1 MHSFLERYNQ
11 RRTYWR
17 TALALLAAGLVA
29 AGCSSGGSGASGSGS
44 GSGAPVTI
52 KAVLPP
58 NTGPITAADNAG
70 LQQLTQ
76 QYEKAHKNVTV
87 QWLPNNTTGI
97 TTTNAAMESQASG
110 GAAPDI
116 VWEQYG
122 PVTSGALPAGLL
134 QDIKPYLAKP
144 NPYVPGNTSWLSL
157 FTPSTVPYMT
167 SPNGDIDIVLGSNVE
182 TGMFYSNAAFAK
194 AGISSPPTTWADFI
208 TDLGKLKTAGITPF
222 LFTTGAP
229 CNPSWFER
237 LATSSLLASQVSQF
251 DVNHAQVT
259 NGLDVAVGI
268 HKGIISMSNPRYAEA
283 WKLLGQLTSYSAS
296 GQSSYDACSNPNTTS
311 PPLSPQSM
319 LVQGKVGI
327 LWGGSWWIPQL
338 DSAGFTGKYGVFP
351 EPPIT
356 SATTPLALG
365 TSTLGVIGGP
375 NGNGEWSITSQ
386 RADSSMTPAKTATVM
401 NFMAWLFTPQ
411 NLGYWLK
418 ISGSGSYIPTEPGG
432 PTVNLPGLPGLVPSG
447 KVPTVIDV
455 VLDDVLSTAAT
466 NSGMRLIQSYVNGSL
481 SYSAF
486 AGQWQSLLSGAA
498 QQWATQNHVDLSKY

>member
-1 MHSFLERYNQ
+1 VLPV
-11 RRTYWR
+11 
-17 TALALLAAGLVA
+17 LLAAGALA
-29 AGCSSGGSGASGSGS
+29 AGCSSSGSGS
-44 GSGAPVTI
+44 GSPAAGSGAPVTI

-70 LQQLTQ
+70 LKQLTQ
-76 QYEKAHKNVTV
+76 QYEAAHKNVTV
-87 QWLPNNTTGI
+87 QWLPNNTNGI
-97 TTTNAAMESQASG
+97 TQANAAMESQASG
-110 GAAPDI
+110 GAAPDV

-134 QDIKPYLAKP
+134 QNIKPYLEKP
-144 NPYVPGNTSWLSL
+144 NPYVPGSSSWLSL
-157 FTPSTVPYMT
+157 FSPQTVPYMT
-167 SPNGDIDIVLGSNVE
+167 SPNGDIDIILGSNVE
-182 TGMFYSNAAFAK
+182 TGMFYSKAAFAK
-194 AGISSPPTTWADFI
+194 AGIASPPATWADLM
-208 TDLGKLKTAGITPF
+208 TDLGKLKAAGVTPF

-237 LATSSLLASQVSQF
+237 LATSSLLANQVSQF

-296 GQSSYDACSNPNTTS
+296 GQSSYDACSNPNATS
-311 PPLSPQSM
+311 PPLSPQSL

-356 SATTPLALG
+356 TASTPLALG

-386 RADSSMTPAKTATVM
+386 RADSTMTPAKTATVM

-411 NLGYWLK
+411 HLGYWLK
-418 ISGSGSYIPTEPGG
+418 ISGNGSYIPTEPGG
-432 PTVNLPGLPGLVPSG
+432 PTVNLPGLPGLVPGG
-447 KVPTVIDV
+447 KVPTVVDV

-481 SYSAF
+481 SYPAF
-486 AGQWQSLLSGAA
+486 ASQWQSLLTSSAH
-498 QQWATQNHVDLSKY
+498 QWATQNHVNLSKY